1 MEAGRKASPPD
12 DRRIDG
18 ADQMHAAVGLD
29 GALER
34 VLRAVAT
41 VDRVAEDPGDDAARS
56 PAVDEAR
63 QALHGALVTLTR
75 PPAIGGAGA
84 RDGDDPVDPAGEDAM
99 GVVDDVVRRLLV
111 AAVAAHDAAGAAG
124 DRVDEVI
131 AQIDGAI
138 RALRVGALTGA
149 FRAAG

>member
-1 MEAGRKASPPD
+1 MEAGREASLRD

-18 ADQMHAAVGLD
+18 ADPMHAAAGLD
-29 GALER
+29 GAVER
-34 VLRAVAT
+34 VLHAVAT
-41 VDRVAEDPGDDAARS
+41 VDRVAEDPGDDVGRS

-75 PPAIGGAGA
+75 PPATRRAGA
-84 RDGDDPVDPAGEDAM
+84 RVGDPSDPTGEDALGM
-99 GVVDDVVRRLLV
+99 VDDVMRRLLV

-124 DRVDEVI
+124 DGVEEVI

-149 FRAAG
+149 FPAAG